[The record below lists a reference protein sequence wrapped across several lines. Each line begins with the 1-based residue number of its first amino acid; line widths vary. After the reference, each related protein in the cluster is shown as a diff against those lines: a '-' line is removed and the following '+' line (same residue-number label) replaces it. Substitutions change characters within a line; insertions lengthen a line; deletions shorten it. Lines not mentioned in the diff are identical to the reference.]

1 MKEGQTEIYY
11 ASGASVEAV
20 NSLPA
25 LDQFKTKGYDVLV
38 CTDAVDEFLFNV
50 LDKYDEKSFKNVNAG
65 DLNLLDEEESKK
77 IDEIK
82 ESKKDLIDAI
92 KDSLKDNVSDV
103 VLSKRLTDNAV
114 CLTSKNN
121 VSLEMERVLAQQENS
136 FGAKAEKVLEI
147 NPNHDVFKA
156 IEAVY
161 DKDPANIGK
170 YAKFLY
176 NNALIVEGM
185 PIEDNLEF
193 SKTMCELFVNANK

>member
-1 MKEGQTEIYY
+1 
-11 ASGASVEAV
+11 
-20 NSLPA
+20 
-25 LDQFKTKGYDVLV
+25 
-38 CTDAVDEFLFNV
+38 
-50 LDKYDEKSFKNVNAG
+50 
-65 DLNLLDEEESKK
+65 
-77 IDEIK
+77 
-82 ESKKDLIDAI
+82 
-92 KDSLKDNVSDV
+92 
-103 VLSKRLTDNAV
+103 
-114 CLTSKNN
+114 
-121 VSLEMERVLAQQENS
+121 MERVLAQQENS